1 MKPIWKRWLVFL
13 LILVMVL
20 GILPVANA
28 SQIEPTQIPEETA
41 APETITQTEEPTT
54 ETTAPFVQEETL
66 PEETIPFIAGNVESS
81 IALLADA
88 EIVGAPNAFAN
99 LTLQNGGIDIPA
111 QGYIQHKNILPLYSL
126 YLTNQ
131 PGYANNYYV
140 AYCIEPG
147 VELGNSGGHYGT
159 SYTIDSME
167 DGSGA
172 LYRLN
177 RDQVEAIGVA
187 LLYGQR
193 EIASKK
199 DEQTLRYQKL
209 CRHAATQAIVW
220 EIACGWRSPY
230 PPYALY
236 DSTLYDAIKPALYC
250 ASAVWGTTFYL
261 DGMDDAYLDIAGK
274 MAQHYTIPS
283 FASSSRSGAPAYT
296 MIPNGSGTYSISLTD
311 NNGILSQY
319 TFTNT
324 SQLTFSRSGN
334 TLTITANG
342 PIPETVV
349 TAYKTVPSLDDQVFY
364 VWEKWEQQKLMSCKT
379 PEVQAQE
386 AVYFSLN
393 VPDLTSTL
401 RLTKTT
407 KDGKNLAGWQF
418 GIYTDQ
424 NCTSLIFG
432 PHTTD
437 VNGTLS
443 APGLD
448 AGTMY
453 VKELGNADPSISG
466 LYTCAG
472 ANPQRVTL
480 VPGETATVSFHNKR
494 NTGSV
499 QLIKTTNTGKNLN
512 GWKIGL
518 YTDAACT
525 QPIAG
530 SPFTTGADGTVLVP
544 DLAPGTLYAKEVPV
558 EDAYWV
564 CDSTVKLVQII
575 PNQTASVTF
584 TNTYYGNLRIRKNA
598 INGSPEEWNFQ
609 ILDAAEKVIA
619 TLKTDADGYAY
630 SEMLLPGQYTVRE
643 LHDRDETYWEYDAAV
658 DKQVTVTAG
667 AQTEARYTNTQYG
680 KIQIQKTMESEG
692 SVQGWQFRIMDAA
705 GAEIPGSPFTTDA
718 SGLILTGKLQP
729 GTYTVE
735 ELIPEDNLYHC
746 TSENPQTVTVKAGQ
760 TAQVTFTNAL
770 RPGKITIQKVDSRGE
785 PLAGAT
791 FLLEWS
797 EDGAAWQRVVCTDS
811 SVVTKGCCF
820 NSDSPDGTLTS
831 GDDGYLEWTGLH
843 PGLLY
848 RVTELEAPEGYS
860 LLTEPAFEG
869 RLPADQ
875 LSLSFRVVNCEI
887 FKLPETG
894 GTSAALFQAA
904 RFACMVICGVM
915 LTVSYRKERRK

>member
-1 MKPIWKRWLVFL
+1 MKPIWKRCMVFL

-20 GILPVANA
+20 GIRPVANA
-28 SQIEPTQIPEETA
+28 SQIEPSQIPGETA

-54 ETTAPFVQEETL
+54 ETTAPTVQEESL

-111 QGYIQHKNILPLYSL
+111 QGYLQHKNILPLYSL

-147 VELGNSGGHYGT
+147 VALGNSGGHNGT

-230 PPYALY
+230 PPYTLY

-296 MIPNGSGTYSISLTD
+296 MTPNGSGTYSISLTD
-311 NNGILSQY
+311 TNGILSQY

-324 SQLTFSRSGN
+324 SQLTFTRSGN

-349 TAYKTVPSLDDQVFY
+349 SAYKTVPSLDDQVFY

-386 AVYFSLN
+386 AVYFTLN

-407 KDGKNLAGWQF
+407 EDGKNLAGWQF
-418 GIYTDQ
+418 GIYADQ
-424 NCTSLIFG
+424 NCTSLISG

-443 APGLD
+443 VPGLD
-448 AGTMY
+448 AGTVY
-453 VKELGNADPSISG
+453 VKELGNADPTISG

-575 PNQTASVTF
+575 PNQTASVAF
-584 TNTYYGNLRIRKNA
+584 TNTHYGNLRIRKNA
-598 INGSPEEWNFQ
+598 INGSPEGWNFQ
-609 ILDAAEKVIA
+609 ILDAAQKVIA

-630 SEMLLPGQYTVRE
+630 SDMLLPGQYTVRE

-658 DKQVTVTAG
+658 EKQVTVTAG
-667 AQTEARYTNTQYG
+667 AQAEVSYTNTQYG
-680 KIQIQKTMESEG
+680 KIQIQKSMASEG
-692 SVQGWQFRIMDAA
+692 SVQGWKFRIMDAT

-718 SGLILTGKLQP
+718 RGLILTGKLQP

-735 ELIPEDNLYHC
+735 ELIPEDSLYHC
-746 TSENPQTVTVKAGQ
+746 TSENPQTVTVKAGE

-785 PLAGAT
+785 PLARAT

-797 EDGAAWQRVVCTDS
+797 EDGAAWQRVVYTDS

-831 GDDGYLEWTGLH
+831 GEDGYLEWTGLH